1 MIPMEMI
8 VDTITKPWCWSLCD
22 FVPVELRRV
31 ASSTPFAF
39 PIVQLFT
46 MEDEPST
53 LNVPKQVYRDGGW
66 ALLNMKR

>member
-8 VDTITKPWCWSLCD
+8 PVTKPWCWSLCD

-31 ASSTPFAF
+31 ASSTPLPFAF

-53 LNVPKQVYRDGGW
+53 LNVPKQVYRDGPF
-66 ALLNMKR
+66 

>member
-1 MIPMEMI
+1 MWCF
-8 VDTITKPWCWSLCD
+8 DTISITKPWCWSLCD

-53 LNVPKQVYRDGGW
+53 LNVPKQVYTGW